1 MKNITEAGKILSV
14 SSAVAIYNSMIL
26 RLIAVWIYRTLGLRI
41 TQAFQGFYLISN
53 LPAAVTRGERKEQQ
67 MKRNIQ
73 QIKAIEKKNKERLL
87 AVNPGLDEGSG
98 IYFLLR
104 NDENGIRY
112 AYIGQAL
119 HILTRLAQHLSGY
132 QHIDLSLKKRG
143 LYDAEKNPYG
153 WKVFTMHYPS
163 SQLDEREKHHIQKY
177 ALNGYQLLN
186 KTAGGQGEG
195 KSQISE
201 YRPAKGY
208 RDGLKQGYKNASREI
223 ANLFEKHLNVSRK
236 SEKPNK
242 VQEKALG
249 KFMDFLNFHRAE
261 SEEQESV

>member
-1 MKNITEAGKILSV
+1 MN
-14 SSAVAIYNSMIL
+14 
-26 RLIAVWIYRTLGLRI
+26 R
-41 TQAFQGFYLISN
+41 N
-53 LPAAVTRGERKEQQ
+53 L
-67 MKRNIQ
+67 Q

-104 NDENGIRY
+104 NDENGLRH
-112 AYIGQAL
+112 AYIGQAK
-119 HILTRLAQHLSGY
+119 HILTRLAQHFAGY

-143 LYDAEKNPYG
+143 LYDAHKNPYG
-153 WKVFTMHYPS
+153 WKVCTMHFPT
-163 SQLDEREKHHIQKY
+163 SQLDEREQHYIHKY
-177 ALNGYQLLN
+177 AMNGYQLLN

-195 KSQISE
+195 KTQIHE
-201 YRPAKGY
+201 FRPAKGY

-242 VQEKALG
+242 LQEKALA
-249 KFMDFLNFHRAE
+249 KFNDFLDFHKAE
-261 SEEQESV
+261 GEVPDDK